1 MKLEYYDIVLYEWK
15 PMAEAVNS
23 SGTPVLRF
31 EGASVAVVVPLFPRL
46 PGLRESLASLATQT
60 RPPDLV
66 VLLDDGS
73 NPETET
79 LPGEFPELPVKIIPV
94 EPGPLPAAVNAVM
107 GQLAPHDFIG
117 FLQAGDRYAPQRIA
131 NCLAAFETAEGI
143 RPPNLVV
150 TGIRAIDSRGQPLPA
165 DDPRT
170 VLLARLWAPGEAG
183 AGLADWL
190 GCGHFPG
197 PFSNIFARREYLA
210 AYPLPEN
217 TAAFHQTTVL
227 IAALQGQMAVWPEAL
242 LDHYPPVAPREANP
256 RQTAENLQLHLSVL
270 SALRGRLSVSPET
283 RRNTAAYHR
292 AAWNSLSGTR
302 EDLFQQIILQ
312 LAAAASPEDTQAVL
326 TSTLRSHEAQNAP
339 AHWAALLE
347 GHDPLDLAGYA
358 DALRRTREKL
368 DETREEKE
376 RLGQIAE
383 AAQDSGWVRFGAWI
397 GDRSARRIMELEQE
411 DEAPDPLPSPSEPE
425 VKNETGPGV

>member
-1 MKLEYYDIVLYEWK
+1 
-15 PMAEAVNS
+15 MAEATKNS
-23 SGTPVLRF
+23 GIPAPRF
-31 EGASVAVVVPLFPRL
+31 EGARVAVVMPLFPRM
-46 PGLRESLASLATQT
+46 PGLRDSLKSLAAQT
-60 RPPDLV
+60 RPPARI

-73 NPETET
+73 HPGTET
-79 LPGEFPELPVKIIPV
+79 LPGEFPELPVELFPV
-94 EPGPLPAAVNAVM
+94 EPGPLASAINAV
-107 GQLAPHDFIG
+107 LEHCAPDDYLT
-117 FLQAGDRYAPQRIA
+117 FLQAGDRYAPQRIEK
-131 NCLAAFETAEGI
+131 CLAAFETPEGN
-143 RPPNLVV
+143 RPPGLVV
-150 TGIRAIDSRGQPLPA
+150 TKLRAIDSRGQALPA

-170 VLLARLWAPGEAG
+170 AHLARLWAPGQGG
-183 AGLADWL
+183 AELPDWL
-190 GCGHFPG
+190 GCGYFPG
-197 PFSNIFARREYLA
+197 PFSNLFVRRDYLA
-210 AYPLPEN
+210 ANPWPEN
-217 TAAFHQTTVL
+217 TLSFDQAVVL
-227 IAALQGQMAVWPEAL
+227 IAALQGQMIVWPEAL
-242 LDHYPPVAPREANP
+242 LDHYPPAPPREATP
-256 RQTAENLQLHLSVL
+256 RQTAENLQLQLSVL
-270 SALRGRLSVSPET
+270 TALSGRLAVSPET

-292 AAWNSLSGTR
+292 TAWNSLTGAR

-376 RLGQIAE
+376 RLGQVAE

-397 GDRSARRIMELEQE
+397 GDRSARRIMELEQK